1 MFMHG
6 SVLKPCQ
13 ATDAD
18 DADLPNSH
26 IRYAIVKSEYS
37 GNFTIDPITG
47 VLTNNALLDRESIDP
62 DLNGKIELNLT
73 ATDLGVPAL
82 STWVR
87 VLINV
92 EVSPQRDYTHSVIH
106 NHYLTLLCEMIY

>member
-6 SVLKPCQ
+6 SVFKPCQ

-18 DADLPNSH
+18 DEDFPNSK
-26 IRYAIVKSEYS
+26 IQFAIVNSEYS
-37 GNFTIDPITG
+37 GNFTINPITG
-47 VLTNNALLDRESIDP
+47 VLKNNGLLDRESIDP
-62 DLNGKIELNLT
+62 DLNGKIELNVT
-73 ATDLGVPAL
+73 ATDQGVPAL

-92 EVSPQRDYTHSVIH
+92 EVSPPKDHTHSMIH
-106 NHYLTLLCEMIY
+106 NHNLTLLC